1 MVDLVELD
9 MVDFDVILGMDCL
22 HACYVSIVCR
32 NRVFKFQVP
41 NESVIEWASSSTVP
55 KGHFISY
62 LKARK
67 LVSKGCIYHIVR
79 VNDSSV

>member
-1 MVDLVELD
+1 MADLVELD
-9 MVDFDVILGMDCL
+9 MVDFDVILGMDWF
-22 HACYVSIVCR
+22 HASYASIDCR
-32 NRVFKFQVP
+32 IQVVKFQIP
-41 NESVIEWASSSTVP
+41 NDPVIEWASSSTVP